1 MVYLILSTLFSAGF
15 GLVVRFAQ
23 GRRCNMWA
31 VGALNYA
38 TATLFNLVT
47 QIAQGDLSPQ
57 APTVII
63 GLLGGLSY
71 VSAYFVLFKLMA
83 MRGVAVSTTIVR
95 LAVVIPIAVSIIFWG
110 ERPTAAQAVG
120 SVLALIS
127 LPLLGTRASRT
138 ADGMDRRATVLLVLL
153 FVLNGLNLVAIRAF
167 EQTGIEGETS
177 LFLTF
182 LFGAA
187 AIVSGV
193 VWAFHREGTSVPD
206 LLPGSML
213 GVTNALA
220 NITLVSA
227 LSALPGVIVFPAR
240 SALGV
245 VISVGA
251 ARLFW
256 HERITRLERAGIA
269 VALGAAVFINL

>member
-1 MVYLILSTLFSAGF
+1 MVYLLLSTVFSAGF
-15 GLVVRFAQ
+15 GLIVRFAQ

-31 VGALNYA
+31 VGALNYV
-38 TATLFNLVT
+38 TATLFNLSA
-47 QIAQGDLSPQ
+47 QMAQGDLSPQ

-71 VSAYFVLFKLMA
+71 VSAYFVLYRLMA
-83 MRGVAVSTTIVR
+83 MRGVAVSTTVVR
-95 LAVVIPIAVSIIFWG
+95 LAIVIPIVVSIVFWG
-110 ERPTAAQAVG
+110 ERPTTTQAVG
-120 SVLALIS
+120 SLLALFS
-127 LPLLGTRASRT
+127 LPLLTGKASRGG
-138 ADGMDRRATVLLVLL
+138 DGMNRQATVLLILL

-167 EQTGIEGETS
+167 EQTGIQGETS

-182 LFGAA
+182 LFGMAA
-187 AIVSGV
+187 VVSSLM
-193 VWAFHREGTSVPD
+193 WLRNREGTSWTD
-206 LLPGSML
+206 LLPGTAL

-227 LSALPGVIVFPAR
+227 LTALPGVIVFPVR

-256 HERITRLERAGIA
+256 NERINRLERAGIA